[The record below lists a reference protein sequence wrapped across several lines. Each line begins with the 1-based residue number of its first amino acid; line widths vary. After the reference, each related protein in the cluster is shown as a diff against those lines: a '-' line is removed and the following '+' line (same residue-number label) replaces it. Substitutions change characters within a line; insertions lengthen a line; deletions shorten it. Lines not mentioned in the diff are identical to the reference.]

1 MGQESLQWWETAVVE
16 ILKMRWSSD
25 VWMNVCRYRLTNYI
39 ENICK
44 YEIIV
49 HNGKIELI

>member
-16 ILKMRWSSD
+16 ILKMRWPSD

-39 ENICK
+39 ENICN